1 MRACITCCSG
11 WRTTTRPLDSS
22 CHLLKPCPQQVPEVR
37 NRTERARQRETE
49 ERDSQSTCNGAM
61 PPYPHVHG
69 KRTPHTPQGKSI
81 SSSSTCAKAS
91 LRISR
96 RPTAQDS
103 GTFTKEMEQSLS
115 IPSTLILG
123 SCRCLNSPT
132 CASQPWCARNGTPLS
147 TGRLCSWTLFT
158 SRSALTSTLTGR
170 TRGALV
176 PLHIARA
183 QFSERRALK
192 LVSFI

>member
-1 MRACITCCSG
+1 MCMGNARA
-11 WRTTTRPLDSS
+11 
-22 CHLLKPCPQQVPEVR
+22 
-37 NRTERARQRETE
+37 
-49 ERDSQSTCNGAM
+49 
-61 PPYPHVHG
+61 
-69 KRTPHTPQGKSI
+69 HTPQGKSI
-81 SSSSTCAKAS
+81 SSFSTCAKAS

-103 GTFTKEMEQSLS
+103 GTFTKEREQSLS

-158 SRSALTSTLTGR
+158 SRSALTSNAPTAHAICTLGYC
-170 TRGALV
+170 LQQ
-176 PLHIARA
+176 A
-183 QFSERRALK
+183 QFDPTTRCDMHKSSACFHAQVPNV
-192 LVSFI
+192 VSARDFHSAPSDTSGLPLT

>member
-1 MRACITCCSG
+1 MQCHRIHMRIGNT
-11 WRTTTRPLDSS
+11 RTY
-22 CHLLKPCPQQVPEVR
+22 K
-37 NRTERARQRETE
+37 
-49 ERDSQSTCNGAM
+49 
-61 PPYPHVHG
+61 
-69 KRTPHTPQGKSI
+69 PQGKSI

-158 SRSALTSTLTGR
+158 SRSALTCTLSRKRSSIPQHVVTF
-170 TRGALV
+170 T
-176 PLHIARA
+176 
-183 QFSERRALK
+183 RALHAFTRK
-192 LVSFI
+192 CQMWSRPETFIQLHLTRLGSL